1 MNKSHLSRANNTAA
15 VVTSQDIGSF
25 VSVSGVGKGVLHYV
39 GEVHGKDGL
48 YCGIE
53 LDTPTGKH
61 NGTYQGVVY
70 FVCPPRH
77 GIFAPLYRVELDEI
91 DDVPMMAASQTM
103 KGQERLSR
111 SALPALQ
118 LRNVFRPEEPM
129 QTSIASEQFMEGST
143 FSNASWGDS
152 DAMVCSH
159 ATYIVPP
166 GRSTLDEI
174 EDYDL
179 MSIPAPKSILSY
191 RERLPDEEVTLGTS
205 VVLDESRVGVENLPV
220 VEDDDDI
227 DDEDDLQTPLVEAP
241 KWQPLSSF
249 APAPSIIES
258 VRSTSA
264 DGSPQDA
271 PRDKDLSL
279 RANSRQSD
287 DTGYND
293 ESDASRLEH
302 DDLSST
308 PSAKEGGRSEKEVKP
323 STRHRRMEKEENAVA
338 EKTAAAETSTSSSI
352 QPSNHIEQVPQ
363 VDEPPPPPKFP
374 LKPKP
379 PSKQQLLMEQIKA
392 SIEADKLKP
401 KKVIKARVSLLP
413 PPRPPPPPQN
423 ENTTDEKMLETP
435 KRVPKQPLK
444 LVNAVPPKP
453 PAVERPKKE
462 RKPLYVPPPPKERKP
477 VVKTSTP
484 HVKNGEKTIETPNI
498 SRIDETPSKASSVKA
513 KTQFPT
519 SSFAGGKPMTTK
531 TRSAASGHLPKAQ
544 STSTAEIS
552 KEEKL
557 RRLRHVARAC
567 DALCVVISRA
577 EEDNAR
583 MRCQLEEAN
592 EKIARQT
599 EIVEELRAMLSQREK
614 LHHEDVERHRN
625 HNEQVTR
632 SHSDAVQRLKE
643 RYEQQLEEKTKENE
657 RALDDERSR
666 HEAELDAMSRRHQK
680 VVIAMDEKIAEG
692 EKLIEKLIVDKKT
705 LQTALANDSD
715 QRNQMLT
722 KEINSLQT
730 ALEFKSCEMKELRQ
744 KYQQMALR
752 VEEIPVKELEI
763 TKLKHKVIELK
774 QALDQKLTYEK
785 MLVHQNEEL
794 KRQQLAIEEERESM
808 QRSFDVMVYRYETGD
823 DVDSTTPAGQKQ
835 KPSKVQFR
843 SRSSN
848 SDRPQ
853 SSTRLS
859 QVSFSDMD
867 RSTDR
872 DSLIRS
878 TVSMYASQVQLPDNH
893 AEDVIYAPDEIITG
907 KVLNQRDSTSDF
919 YVVDKD
925 RSENGNIRHNQA
937 DSGIEL

>member
-323 STRHRRMEKEENAVA
+323 STRHRRMEK
-338 EKTAAAETSTSSSI
+338 
-352 QPSNHIEQVPQ
+352 
-363 VDEPPPPPKFP
+363 EPPPPPKFP

>member
-323 STRHRRMEKEENAVA
+323 STRHRRMEKE
-338 EKTAAAETSTSSSI
+338 
-352 QPSNHIEQVPQ
+352 
-363 VDEPPPPPKFP
+363 PPPPPKFP

-379 PSKQQLLMEQIKA
+379 PSKQQRLMEQIKA

-423 ENTTDEKMLETP
+423 ENTTGTP
-435 KRVPKQPLK
+435 LF
-444 LVNAVPPKP
+444 LHLTPP
-453 PAVERPKKE
+453 
-462 RKPLYVPPPPKERKP
+462 
-477 VVKTSTP
+477 
-484 HVKNGEKTIETPNI
+484 
-498 SRIDETPSKASSVKA
+498 
-513 KTQFPT
+513 
-519 SSFAGGKPMTTK
+519 TTK
-531 TRSAASGHLPKAQ
+531 CTYPVP
-544 STSTAEIS
+544 I
-552 KEEKL
+552 
-557 RRLRHVARAC
+557 RL
-567 DALCVVISRA
+567 
-577 EEDNAR
+577 
-583 MRCQLEEAN
+583 
-592 EKIARQT
+592 
-599 EIVEELRAMLSQREK
+599 
-614 LHHEDVERHRN
+614 
-625 HNEQVTR
+625 
-632 SHSDAVQRLKE
+632 HSV
-643 RYEQQLEEKTKENE
+643 
-657 RALDDERSR
+657 
-666 HEAELDAMSRRHQK
+666 
-680 VVIAMDEKIAEG
+680 
-692 EKLIEKLIVDKKT
+692 
-705 LQTALANDSD
+705 TALNAPSC
-715 QRNQMLT
+715 
-722 KEINSLQT
+722 
-730 ALEFKSCEMKELRQ
+730 AL
-744 KYQQMALR
+744 
-752 VEEIPVKELEI
+752 I
-763 TKLKHKVIELK
+763 LK
-774 QALDQKLTYEK
+774 
-785 MLVHQNEEL
+785 
-794 KRQQLAIEEERESM
+794 
-808 QRSFDVMVYRYETGD
+808 
-823 DVDSTTPAGQKQ
+823 
-835 KPSKVQFR
+835 
-843 SRSSN
+843 
-848 SDRPQ
+848 
-853 SSTRLS
+853 
-859 QVSFSDMD
+859 
-867 RSTDR
+867 
-872 DSLIRS
+872 
-878 TVSMYASQVQLPDNH
+878 
-893 AEDVIYAPDEIITG
+893 
-907 KVLNQRDSTSDF
+907 
-919 YVVDKD
+919 
-925 RSENGNIRHNQA
+925 
-937 DSGIEL
+937 